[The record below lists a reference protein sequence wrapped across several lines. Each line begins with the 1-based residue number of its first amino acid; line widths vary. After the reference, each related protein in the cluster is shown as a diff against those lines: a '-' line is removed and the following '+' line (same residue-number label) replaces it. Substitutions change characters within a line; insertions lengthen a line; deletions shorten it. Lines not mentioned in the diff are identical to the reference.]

1 MDSVVWG
8 EWKNFID
15 FLAMCFCE
23 HFDSYPIQIQGSYF
37 HQSEID
43 KMRWW
48 SGLSRCSHRIFL
60 LVQSCDMRYWWRTK
74 TSRHPKRY
82 INLYLNG
89 ELIFEPRWKREFIP
103 LGEENLTGHV
113 SGHWLPDPPKTS
125 FPKLFHQLSSKFD
138 FDHVWHPLGLSLFV
152 FVFHNLSLSKIQ
164 SVFCFAQFSFTAK
177 CCEFQFWRKSTQ
189 QFRLKFPYSVNQ
201 SIWNSLQT

>member
-1 MDSVVWG
+1 MDSVVWR

-15 FLAMCFCE
+15 FLAMCFV
-23 HFDSYPIQIQGSYF
+23 SILILIQFRFKVDIFTRARLIKWDDDPVFQDALIIFSSWSNLAIWGIDDAPKHQDIQRGIS
-37 HQSEID
+37 
-43 KMRWW
+43 
-48 SGLSRCSHRIFL
+48 
-60 LVQSCDMRYWWRTK
+60 T
-74 TSRHPKRY
+74 
-82 INLYLNG
+82 YLNG

-113 SGHWLPDPPKTS
+113 SGHWLPYPPKTS

-201 SIWNSLQT
+201 SI